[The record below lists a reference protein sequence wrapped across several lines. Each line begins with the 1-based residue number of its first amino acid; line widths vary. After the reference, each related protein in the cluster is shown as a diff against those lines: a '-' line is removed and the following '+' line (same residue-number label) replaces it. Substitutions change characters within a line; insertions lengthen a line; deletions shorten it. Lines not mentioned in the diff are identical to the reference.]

1 MNAPLRIA
9 LVGASGR
16 MGKAVVGLIENDPQ
30 FAIAAKV
37 GRADSLEKS
46 SSDAEVVIDFSLASA
61 TKSVSETCARLK
73 RPLVLGTT
81 GQNESEKEAV
91 QSAARQIPIVFSA
104 NFGVG
109 VNVLFQLARAAASS
123 LGDDFEIEIVEA
135 HHRTK
140 KDAPSGTAKHLARIL
155 QSSLGAAR
163 DVPVHSIRAGDV
175 VGDHTI
181 IFAGQGERLELTH
194 RASSREIFARG
205 ALRAARWVVDQ
216 PPGLYRMEDV
226 LGFARGE

>member
-1 MNAPLRIA
+1 LA
-9 LVGASGR
+9 
-16 MGKAVVGLIENDPQ
+16 ENDPR

-46 SSDAEVVIDFSLASA
+46 SSDADVVIDFSLASA
-61 TKSVSETCARLK
+61 TKSVSEICARLK

-81 GQNESEKEAV
+81 GQNEIEQQAV
-91 QSAARQIPIVFSA
+91 RAAAREIPVVFSA

-109 VNVLFQLARAAASS
+109 VNVLFQLAREAANS
-123 LGDDFEIEIVEA
+123 LGQDFDVEIIEA

-140 KDAPSGTAKHLARIL
+140 KDAPSGTAKHLADVVL
-155 QSSLGAAR
+155 SSLGAAR
-163 DVPVHSIRAGDV
+163 DLPVHSIRAGDV

-194 RASSREIFARG
+194 RASSRESRHRARRESRRPASLLNDG
-205 ALRAARWVVDQ
+205 AIANFRARRRAAPASFLVALRDGADRLRAGRRKVS
-216 PPGLYRMEDV
+216 
-226 LGFARGE
+226 

>member
-1 MNAPLRIA
+1 MNAPLRIV

-16 MGKAVVGLIENDPQ
+16 MGKAVIGLAENDPR

-46 SSDAEVVIDFSLASA
+46 SSDADVVIDFSLASA
-61 TKSVSETCARLK
+61 TKSVSEICARLK

-81 GQNESEKEAV
+81 GQNEIEQQAV
-91 QSAARQIPIVFSA
+91 RAAAREIPVVFSA

-109 VNVLFQLARAAASS
+109 VNVLFQLAREAANS
-123 LGDDFEIEIVEA
+123 LGQDFDVEIIEA

-140 KDAPSGTAKHLARIL
+140 KDAPSGTAKHLADVV

-163 DVPVHSIRAGDV
+163 DLPVHSIRAGDV

-205 ALRAARWVVDQ
+205 ALRAARWVIDQ
-216 PPGLYRMEDV
+216 PPGLYRMEDM